1 MPRPIRLSVL
11 LFAACGVSALA
22 RADDAMRFG
31 VSPSVSAFH
40 LKDPDG
46 PTANGSAFTPLS
58 GLLIASA
65 GRDARVL
72 VHIQYDSFDVAAST
86 TDIGQ
91 NVRRVGGDVSYQT
104 LFRLSRAWKPWG
116 GIGLGYTNESYT
128 TRYTLTPGRHLA
140 SQYPDRTSSS
150 VALVVNTST
159 EWRLDRDWS
168 MGAQLQYE
176 QPLGSGASA
185 LRFGLYLVY

>member
-1 MPRPIRLSVL
+1 MFRSILIL
-11 LFAACGVSALA
+11 LLTACGTVAPAL
-22 RADDAMRFG
+22 ADDAMRFG
-31 VSPSVSAFH
+31 ISPSVSGFH

-46 PTANGSAFTPLS
+46 PTASASAFTPLS
-58 GLLIASA
+58 GLLIATA

-72 VHIQYDSFDVAAST
+72 VHVQYDKFSVPAST
-86 TDIGQ
+86 ADIGE
-91 NVRRVGGDVSYQT
+91 NVSRLGGDVSYQA

-116 GIGLGYTNESYT
+116 GIGLGYTSEQYT
-128 TRYTLTPGRHLA
+128 TRYTLTPGGHLA
-140 SQYPDRTSSS
+140 TQYPDRSVSS
-150 VALVVNTST
+150 VALVLNTST

-185 LRFGLYLVY
+185 LRLGLYLVY

>member
-1 MPRPIRLSVL
+1 MPRPIRLPVL
-11 LFAACGVSALA
+11 LLAACGVSTAA
-22 RADDAMRFG
+22 HADNAMRFG
-31 VSPSVSAFH
+31 ISPSVSAFQ

-72 VHIQYDSFDVAAST
+72 VQVQYDDFSIPAST
-86 TDIGQ
+86 TDIGE
-91 NVRRVGGDVSYQT
+91 NVTRLGGDVSYQT

-116 GIGLGYTNESYT
+116 GIGLGYAGERYT
-128 TRYTLTPGRHLA
+128 TRYTLTPGGHLA
-140 SQYPDRTSSS
+140 TQYPDRTVGS
-150 VALVVNTST
+150 VALVLNTST
-159 EWRLDRDWS
+159 EWRLNRDWW
-168 MGAQLQYE
+168 MGVQLQYE

-185 LRFGLYLVY
+185 LRLGLYLVY